1 MITKRYL
8 TGGINGSTHAYNN
21 TTALVG
27 HTTAFDRTGNKL
39 YERHLEAE
47 DRSHLYQPFNSD
59 GSFAVGYDSANRL
72 RQYQRGVL
80 SSATIPYRV
89 NAGASIATPTT
100 LPGAD
105 QVRTYGLDGLGNWKN
120 TNFTEVGSGGSTTST
135 AETRSHNYVNEITS
149 ILDTP
154 PGGTAGTT
162 GFTYDKNGN
171 LLNDGIRIY
180 QYDALNRLVQISKV
194 AEGNPVLATYAYDG
208 LNRRIQKTIA
218 DLGGGMGGLTG
229 NVPAGTTNYVND
241 GQQVALARDGDGNW
255 TQAYFWGRYIDE
267 LLFFSIPTETVPT
280 TYRVLSDLLY
290 RSVAIVT
297 TANVVTEAYDC
308 DAYGNTLC
316 YSGPG
321 TDETWFTDDDVETD
335 NPINTTIF
343 TGRLYDP
350 ESQVYYYRARYYS
363 PKMGRFISRD
373 PLKDAELSQT
383 SNLYLYIYSN
393 PINGTDMSGLEADCI
408 SKDCKEVSR
417 ELEVSDYDFYG
428 GSSNLKASGE
438 QCSCCPCGGSSF
450 DVGITYTLTLGLGF
464 SKEKTVGG
472 FRKGYHLIGPR
483 FASSIQLHYVKECGE
498 DKGVVRVNQVQSIP
512 IQLSF
517 GGGLGIIG
525 FDISAG
531 GTGKIEYG
539 IEADSTGVDAYIN
552 FDVDMSVSATLSGGK
567 GMSSVN
573 TTFTHYD
580 FDKSSNFKTPKLKW

>member
-120 TNFTEVGSGGSTTST
+120 TNFTEVGSGGS
-135 AETRSHNYVNEITS
+135 ITS

-408 SKDCKEVSR
+408 SKD
-417 ELEVSDYDFYG
+417 
-428 GSSNLKASGE
+428 
-438 QCSCCPCGGSSF
+438 
-450 DVGITYTLTLGLGF
+450 VGITYTLTLGLGF